1 MMEVEATSELLLPDG
16 RPIGVANST
25 TIATG
30 DIVGNR
36 EVQKLVGELGSWIE
50 KSRRGGDDKAGM
62 FNRSLYIVPDGP
74 YDQMRVARTAV
85 REDDIVSG
93 VADATEAL
101 AFDGGLKWES
111 SNPDDADVFNQL
123 SADLNLDGKI
133 REMWRELYT
142 VDQFVAV
149 KLWDSVKYTARG
161 KTDKGNKKKKVYE
174 IWAPTELTL
183 LRPENVVPIGFG
195 PLRKD
200 ELAWQATPDEIGH
213 YNTSAY
219 GDQDID
225 PLMRA
230 FFTGKYEPGIDER
243 AELSKWGVNV
253 ERLLKM
259 SSDWVFRHTSTR
271 PDYQKFPDL
280 RMRGVFNLL
289 DLKRQLIASDR
300 ATLIGAANYI
310 LLIRKGSPDQPGT
323 TEEINN
329 LKQNYNFLAKL
340 PVIISDHRLEIDV
353 IAPKLD
359 FVLKKEAYDAL
370 DARLLARLLATFVST
385 SGGRSA
391 GPQAA
396 DSFSNVLASG
406 LQNRRHMIKR
416 ALEREISRSVVEHP
430 KNKGIFEERPSLVF
444 TPRNVTVGTN
454 QALLTAMLALRTQ
467 REISRDTMLEYM
479 GLDEATEAQRMEL
492 EEKLYD
498 DIFKTVVPFAAPG
511 AGGPAPAAKPPAA
524 KPATPKPATPNGTPE
539 APSVSGSRGGRP
551 VGGGKPSQSPQA
563 TTKPKSASG
572 NPSTKT

>member
-1 MMEVEATSELLLPDG
+1 MMEVEATSELRLPDG
-16 RPIGVANST
+16 RPLGVINST

-30 DIVGNR
+30 DVAADR
-36 EVQKLVGELGSWIE
+36 SVQKLAGELGQWIE
-50 KSRRGGDDKAGM
+50 KSRQGGLSTASM
-62 FNRSLYIVPDGP
+62 FNRSLYQPPPGP

-133 REMWRELYT
+133 REMWRET
-142 VDQFVAV
+142 FSVDQFVAV
-149 KLWDSVKYTARG
+149 KLWDTVDYTVRG
-161 KTDKGNKKKKVYE
+161 KTDKGNKKKKKYSIYV
-174 IWAPTELTL
+174 PTQLTL
-183 LRPENVVPIGFG
+183 LKPENVVPIGYG

-200 ELAWQATPDEIGH
+200 ELAWQATPNEIGR
-213 YNTSAY
+213 YQNGLVY
-219 GDQDID
+219 GEHDID
-225 PLMRA
+225 PLMRV
-230 FFTGKYEPGIDER
+230 FFTQQYVPGPDEK
-243 AELSKWGVNV
+243 AELSEWGVNT

-259 SSDWVFRHTSTR
+259 NPDWVFRHTSTR

-280 RMRGVFNLL
+280 RMRGVFDLL
-289 DLKRQLIASDR
+289 DLKRQMIASDR

-310 LLIRKGSPDQPGT
+310 LLIRKGSADQPGT
-323 TEEINN
+323 SEEINN
-329 LKQNYNFLAKL
+329 LKANYNFLAKL

-359 FVLKKEAYDAL
+359 FVLKKEAYDTL
-370 DARLLARLLATFVST
+370 DARILSRMLSTFVST
-385 SGGRSA
+385 AGGRSA

-396 DSFSNVLASG
+396 DAFSDVLAST

-416 ALEREISRSVVEHP
+416 TLEREIARAVVDHP
-430 KNKGIFEERPSLVF
+430 RNKDIFEERPSLVF

-454 QALLTAMLALRTQ
+454 QAILTAMLALRTQ
-467 REISRDTMLEYM
+467 REISRDTILEYM

-492 EEKLYD
+492 EDKLYD

-511 AGGPAPAAKPPAA
+511 AGGAPAGTGK
-524 KPATPKPATPNGTPE
+524 KPADTPNGTPE
-539 APSVSGSRGGRP
+539 APSVSGARGGRP
-551 VGGGKPSQSPQA
+551 TGGGKPTQSPQA
-563 TTKPKSASG
+563 QTKPKAATG
-572 NPSTKT
+572 NPTTKKA